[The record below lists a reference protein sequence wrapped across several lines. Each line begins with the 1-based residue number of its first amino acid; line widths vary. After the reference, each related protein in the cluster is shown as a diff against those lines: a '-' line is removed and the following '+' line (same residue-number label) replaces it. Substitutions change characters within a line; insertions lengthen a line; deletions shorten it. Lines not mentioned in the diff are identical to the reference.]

1 MGGDNA
7 VLIEIIIFA
16 MIAAFL
22 VHRLRSVL
30 GRRTG
35 EERQRPNPFSG
46 PEETPA
52 ARDNVI
58 PLPARNRAERAGP
71 VADASVAETEEP
83 QSLAAR
89 LERIHAADANFDEK
103 GFLIGARAAFE
114 MIVSAFA
121 AGDLR
126 TLRPLLADDVY
137 GNFAKAVQDRQAA
150 GETLETRIEALR
162 DADVVDARLDGS
174 VIHLTIRFVS
184 DQINVTRD
192 GQGVVVDG
200 DLHHAVE
207 VIDIWTFSRDARS
220 RNPNWALVETRA
232 PN

>member
-46 PEETPA
+46 PEETPS

-58 PLPARNRAERAGP
+58 PLPARNRAERNGP
-71 VADASVAETEEP
+71 AVERPAESEEP

-150 GETLETRIEALR
+150 AETLETRIEALR
-162 DADVVDARLDGS
+162 EADVVDAQMDGS
-174 VIHLTIRFVS
+174 VIYLTIRFVS

-200 DLHHAVE
+200 DLHHSVE
-207 VIDIWTFSRDARS
+207 VVDIWTFSRDARS

-232 PN
+232 PS

>member
-58 PLPARNRAERAGP
+58 PLPARNRAERA
-71 VADASVAETEEP
+71 VAEASVAETEEP

-103 GFLIGARAAFE
+103 GFLIGARAAFD

-137 GNFAKAVQDRQAA
+137 GHFAKAVQDRQAA

-174 VIHLTIRFVS
+174 IIHLTIRFVS

-192 GQGVVVDG
+192 GQGAVMDG

-207 VIDIWTFSRDARS
+207 VIDVWTFSRDARS

>member
-58 PLPARNRAERAGP
+58 PLPARNRVERNGPAVERPAE
-71 VADASVAETEEP
+71 SEEP

-162 DADVVDARLDGS
+162 EADVVDARLDGS
-174 VIHLTIRFVS
+174 IIYLTIRFVS

-192 GQGVVVDG
+192 GQGAVADG

-207 VIDIWTFSRDARS
+207 VVDIWTFSRDARS